1 MQTQIENDK
10 LNGDMKYRNE
20 RERDERATEKGERFG
35 LKAAAA
41 KKLYV
46 GKTVRLLY
54 LINNLILFAYLK

>member
-1 MQTQIENDK
+1 M
-10 LNGDMKYRNE
+10 
-20 RERDERATEKGERFG
+20 REKDERATEKGERFG